1 MSAPSFGSL
10 TPLREML
17 LVAAF
22 DLRSSLRSWKAL
34 GLLALY
40 LAGSMAAAGIF
51 VSVLQEIEGVMA
63 DTLGVAQTSQP
74 GAMTT
79 QLMQSPEVTEMLGG
93 LLGDPELAL
102 QLVQIPPLAL
112 YYFWLAL
119 VLLPVLVTITS
130 ADAISFE
137 RGTGAARFV
146 LSRTNLAS
154 YVWGKALGQLALM
167 FVGVIAG
174 GVGVWLV
181 GFFSLQSFDGPA
193 TAAWML
199 RLGLRTLPW
208 GAAWLG
214 LSLGVSQVTR
224 HWVASLAAAMVML
237 VAVGI
242 GGQVLLHLDWL
253 TENAPM
259 VQDLLSPLFPAAH
272 KTDLFRP
279 ELARRLP
286 AIAMLITLGASWF
299 SLGTWRLSK
308 VDA

>member
-1 MSAPSFGSL
+1 MTTWL
-10 TPLREML
+10 TPFRDIL
-17 LVAAF
+17 LVAGF

-40 LAGSMAAAGIF
+40 LAGSMAASGIF
-51 VSVLQEIEGVMA
+51 VSALQEIEGVLA

-74 GAMTT
+74 GAMTA
-79 QLMQSPEVTEMLGG
+79 QLMQSPEVLEILGG
-93 LLGDPELAL
+93 LLGDSDLAL

-112 YYFWLAL
+112 FYFWLAL

-146 LSRTNLAS
+146 LSRTNLTS
-154 YVWGKALGQLALM
+154 YVWGKAVGQLALM

-181 GFFSLQSFDGPA
+181 GYFSLQSFDGPA

-253 TENAPM
+253 TDTAPL
-259 VQDLLSPLFPAAH
+259 VQELLSPLFPAAH

-279 ELARRLP
+279 EFSRRLP
-286 AIAMLITLGASWF
+286 AMAMLIALGASWF

>member
-1 MSAPSFGSL
+1 MTNWL
-10 TPLREML
+10 TPFRDML

-34 GLLALY
+34 GLLSLY
-40 LAGSMAAAGIF
+40 LAGSMAASGIF
-51 VSVLQEIEGVMA
+51 VSALQEIEGVLA

-74 GAMTT
+74 GAMTA
-79 QLMQSPEVTEMLGG
+79 QLMQSPEVLDILGG

-112 YYFWLAL
+112 FYFWLAL

-137 RGTGAARFV
+137 RGSGAARFV
-146 LSRTNLAS
+146 LSRTSLGS
-154 YVWGKALGQLALM
+154 YVWGKGLGQLALM

-181 GFFSLQSFDGPA
+181 GYFSLQSFDGPA
-193 TAAWML
+193 TGAWML

-237 VAVGI
+237 VAVGV

-253 TENAPM
+253 TENAPLA
-259 VQDLLSPLFPAAH
+259 QELLSPLFPAAH

-279 ELARRLP
+279 ELSRRLP